1 MSPGLNPENKE
12 AEPGKDYIMNLLIT
26 GAWQEASN
34 YIPMLEKQGHSV
46 RFLKCEADELPCNPI
61 WVEGIIGN
69 AIFLYHDIVKFTAL
83 RYIQLTSAGLDRIP
97 MDYVNEHG
105 IIIHNARDV
114 YSVPMAELA
123 VAGVLQLFK
132 DMTGFYENQKNHL
145 WKKNRELR
153 ELAGKTVSIIGCG
166 SVGTECA
173 KRFKAFETTVIGVND
188 VVRENKYYDN
198 IVGIR
203 QLDQIL
209 SVSDIVIISVPLTD
223 KTKGLINSTRL
234 DKMKKET
241 ILVNLARGAVV
252 VTKDL
257 LAALNK
263 NIIGGAVLD
272 VFENEPL
279 DKNSP
284 LWDLDNVI
292 ITPHNSFVSEN
303 NNRRMSSQIL
313 NNLYSLT

>member
-1 MSPGLNPENKE
+1 
-12 AEPGKDYIMNLLIT
+12 MNLLIT

-34 YIPMLEKQGHSV
+34 YIPILEKQGHSV
-46 RFLKCEADELPCNPI
+46 RFLNCEADELPCNPI

-69 AIFLYHDIVKFTAL
+69 LIFLYHDIEKFTAL
-83 RYIQLTSAGLDRIP
+83 RYIQLTSAGLDRVP
-97 MDYVNEHG
+97 MDYVNEHR
-105 IIIHNARDV
+105 IIIHSARDV

>member
-26 GAWQEASN
+26 GAWQEAPD
-34 YIPMLEKQGHSV
+34 YIPILEKQGHSV

-61 WVEGIIGN
+61 WVEGIICN
-69 AIFLYHDIVKFTAL
+69 AIFLYHDIDKFTAL

-97 MDYVNEHG
+97 MDYVNEHR
-105 IIIHNARDV
+105 IIIHCARDV

-123 VAGVLQLFK
+123 IAGILQIFK

-188 VVRENKYYDN
+188 TVKKNKHYDK
-198 IVGIR
+198 ITGTR
-203 QLDQIL
+203 QLDKIL
-209 SVSDIVIISVPLTD
+209 GQSDIVVITVPLTK
-223 KTKGLINSTRL
+223 KTNGLINVARL
-234 DKMKKET
+234 KKLKKEA

-252 VTKDL
+252 VTEDL
-257 LAALNK
+257 ITALNE
-263 NIIGGAVLD
+263 NMIGGAVLD
-272 VFENEPL
+272 VFEDEPL
-279 DKNSP
+279 DENSP
-284 LWDLDNVI
+284 LWDLRNVI
-292 ITPHNSFVSEN
+292 ITPHNSFAGEN
-303 NNRRMSSQIL
+303 NNRRLNTLIL
-313 NNLYSLT
+313 NNLCSLS

>member
-1 MSPGLNPENKE
+1 
-12 AEPGKDYIMNLLIT
+12 MNLLIT
-26 GAWQEASN
+26 GAWQEAPD
-34 YIPMLEKQGHSV
+34 YIPILEKQGHSV

-61 WVEGIIGN
+61 WVEGIICN
-69 AIFLYHDIVKFTAL
+69 AIFLYHDIDKFTAL
-83 RYIQLTSAGLDRIP
+83 RYIQLTSAGLDRVP
-97 MDYVNEHG
+97 MDYVNEHR
-105 IIIHNARDV
+105 IIIHSARDV

>member
-1 MSPGLNPENKE
+1 
-12 AEPGKDYIMNLLIT
+12 MNLLIT
-26 GAWQEASN
+26 GAWQEAPD
-34 YIPMLEKQGHSV
+34 YIPILEKQGHSV

-61 WVEGIIGN
+61 WVEGIICN
-69 AIFLYHDIVKFTAL
+69 AIFLYHDIDKFTAL
-83 RYIQLTSAGLDRIP
+83 RYIQLTSAGLDRVP
-97 MDYVNEHG
+97 MDYVNEHR
-105 IIIHNARDV
+105 IIIHSARDV

-292 ITPHNSFVSEN
+292 ITPHNSFVSEK

>member
-1 MSPGLNPENKE
+1 
-12 AEPGKDYIMNLLIT
+12 MNLLIT
-26 GAWQEASN
+26 GAWLEAAD
-34 YIPMLEKQGHSV
+34 YIPILKKKGHSI
-46 RFLKCEADELPCNPI
+46 RFLECETEVLPCNPE

-69 AIFLYHDIVKFTAL
+69 GIFLYHHIETFTNL
-83 RYIQLTSAGLDRIP
+83 RYIQLTSAGFDRVP
-97 MDYVNEHG
+97 MDYVNEHR
-105 IIIHNARDV
+105 ITIHNARDV

-132 DMTGFYENQKNHL
+132 DMTGFYENQKNHV

-153 ELAGKTVSIIGCG
+153 ELAGKTIVIIGCG

-173 KRFKAFETTVIGVND
+173 KRFKAFETIVIGVND
-188 VVRENKYYDN
+188 VVKENKYYDN
-198 IVGIR
+198 IVGIC
-203 QLDQIL
+203 QLDQVL
-209 SVSDIVIISVPLTD
+209 GNSDVVIIAVPLTD